1 MDAEIGLGGCAPAV
15 VLEVAGVEARSEVE
29 EEEEED
35 AGAGVDT
42 GGAEV
47 CVAACPVE

>member
-29 EEEEED
+29 EEED

-42 GGAEV
+42 AGAEV

>member
-15 VLEVAGVEARSEVE
+15 VLEVVAGVEARSEVE
-29 EEEEED
+29 EEED
-35 AGAGVDT
+35 AGAGVDKD
-42 GGAEV
+42 GAEV